1 MPYKVM
7 KPCKVCGKM
16 YTPCF
21 DCENDKT
28 SFHWRAVA
36 CSYECGQKYLAAVMK
51 ARSEKKDTSV
61 NTKNDSVGNSVAQND
76 FAEQI
81 DKNDVAKT
89 STTVQNKKKTSR
101 NIKEREKIE

>member
-36 CSYECGQKYLAAVMK
+36 CSYECGQKYLAAVME
-51 ARSEKKDTSV
+51 ARSDKKEAYADTENPSI
-61 NTKNDSVGNSVAQND
+61 NDSIEKNGPTDQVDKKAEKDSASVQ
-76 FAEQI
+76 
-81 DKNDVAKT
+81 
-89 STTVQNKKKTSR
+89 SKKKTSR